1 MLLGVAAGM
10 LKYMTHGR
18 RTPLL
23 LSPRLNYLLFG
34 TFFAGNVAV
43 LVALLLG
50 TSKHADALAS
60 IASSAAAAETRQ
72 REANSPPAPPAPVH
86 EREASE
92 PQGANSFRVSLPE
105 GWQWRGC
112 MAGSNSVEILMT
124 PASPP

>member
-1 MLLGVAAGM
+1 MPLNSI
-10 LKYMTHGR
+10 KYLRHGR
-18 RTPLL
+18 SNPLL

-50 TSKHADALAS
+50 TLKHGDALVS
-60 IASSAAAAETRQ
+60 IARSAAAAEPRE
-72 REANSPPAPPAPVH
+72 REANSPPALVAPLH
-86 EREASE
+86 ERDVSE

-112 MAGSNSVEILMT
+112 MARSNSVEILMT